1 MTRARTQWLELP
13 AIRIRQGDLFIYT
26 FGVDGKSIPDFAA
39 VSRAHRDGQILD
51 GYQRPEVL
59 SHIRAIRR
67 YLESE
72 GALLPNAVVIAF
84 DQRVKFKPARA
95 ASTVDYATAGTL
107 RIPLVQHD
115 RPGWLVDGQQRTA
128 AIRDSALDEFPLA
141 AVAFIAD
148 DQEQQRSQFILVNN
162 TKPLP
167 KGLIHEMLPD
177 TVGSLPPAYAR
188 RKLPASVMIRLHTD
202 DDSPFHRRISMP
214 TSCEGN
220 IKDTSILRM
229 IEASLYDG
237 ALYQYRDPV
246 TGEGDEDSMA
256 LHLKIYWSAVALT
269 WPEAWALPPRESR
282 LTHGAGIRALGHLM
296 DAWTEDVAAAD
307 LPAIDLTGRLDALKS
322 RTAWTG
328 GVWDIRD
335 GEARRWNS
343 WQNTPSDVD
352 GLSRHLRSLASTTR

>member
-1 MTRARTQWLELP
+1 MTRRVKKWLDLP

-39 VSRAHRDGQILD
+39 VSRAHRNGEVLG

-59 SHIRAIRR
+59 NHIRAIRR
-67 YLESE
+67 YLESD

-84 DQRVKFKPARA
+84 DSRVLFKPART
-95 ASTVDYATAGTL
+95 ASPVDYATAGTL
-107 RIPLVQHD
+107 RIPLTEAD

-128 AIRDSALDEFPLA
+128 AIRDSQLEEFPVA
-141 AVAFIAD
+141 AVAFIASD
-148 DQEQQRSQFILVNN
+148 EEQQRSQFILVNN

-188 RKLPASVMIRLHTD
+188 RKLPASVMIKLHTD
-202 DDSPFHRRISMP
+202 ADSPFHGRISMP
-214 TSCEGN
+214 TSSEGN

-256 LHLKIYWSAVALT
+256 LHLKIYWSAVAVT
-269 WPEAWALPPRESR
+269 WPDAWELPPKESR

-296 DAWTEDVAAAD
+296 DAWTEDSSAAD
-307 LPAIDLTGRLDALKS
+307 LPAMDLPARLERLKP

-328 GVWDIRD
+328 GSWDIRD
-335 GEARRWNS
+335 GESRRWNS

-352 GLSRHLRSLASTTR
+352 GLSRHLRALSLTSA